1 MSVTNHIEIVKV
13 ESKAQLKA
21 FINFFYD
28 LYRDCPFSVPYL
40 YSDEMNTLRKDRN
53 PAFAFCQ
60 ADYFLAYREDKVVGR
75 VAAIINQR
83 ANDHWQVK
91 SVRFGWFDF
100 INDVEVAKALLDVV
114 AQWGRERGMTEIS
127 GPFGFEDMDREVM
140 LVD

>member
-1 MSVTNHIEIVKV
+1 M
-13 ESKAQLKA
+13 
-21 FINFFYD
+21 
-28 LYRDCPFSVPYL
+28 
-40 YSDEMNTLRKDRN
+40 
-53 PAFAFCQ
+53 
-60 ADYFLAYREDKVVGR
+60 GR

-127 GPFGFEDMDREVM
+127 GPFGFEDMDREGM
-140 LVD
+140 LVEGYDTLSTMYINYNYDYYPAIMEQLGALPRVTTTWSTKLKSRP